1 MSDYQKTKVQLI
13 QELQQLRQRL
23 AKLET
28 LEAKLDQIER
38 ATIPHLE
45 APLDE
50 KDEALLDGLERLQ
63 QVFRA
68 ISDQIYVTRYT
79 SDGTFQNIYLS
90 PSFVGLTG
98 YSLDHL
104 LTGSGLWSFGLIYP
118 DDSEKLRLH
127 AGRLSIGQNSEL
139 EYRLIRADHSVI
151 WVRDSACVE
160 PEDQAKVIYGV
171 ISEITSRRLAQ
182 EEIIRLYMAERERY
196 NEAEA
201 LRQSALAMV
210 STIDLSQVIERI
222 LTELQSVVPFDTAL
236 VQLLEDKHLRVIGG
250 RGISEVLNVADYF
263 IPLQSAPF
271 LQAALQSQISVI
283 VQDIRQQP
291 SLPTYPWTSLAQS
304 SCLFAPLWVS
314 RRVVGLL
321 SLYKHQLNFYTND
334 HAEKAL
340 AYAAQAAIAIDNA
353 RLYSEV
359 EHRAQQLAVLHEL
372 DRAIASSLQLDDV
385 YQSFAEHTKRL
396 FPFDRMSVVL
406 QESNEFVIVFA
417 DGIAEPPVGTRFPV
431 EGSTSGQVIQTQT
444 PLLHRNLEAEASL
457 SRNDLAWATAVRS
470 VMVLPLLAR
479 QGTIGTWNI
488 GSRQAYQYTM
498 QDLAIAQAI
507 ADQLAIGIVN
517 AQLYQQAQQE
527 LVERKHTQNVLEQER
542 ASLAQRVAE
551 RTAALQAA
559 NIRLAQAARLKDEFL
574 ANMSHEL
581 RTPLHAILG
590 MSEALQEQV
599 YGELNA
605 RQLKSLNIIEESGR
619 HLLTLINDIL
629 DLAKIGAGEL
639 KLELT
644 TVNVSDVCRSSLRLV
659 NQQAKKKRLNVS
671 YSFDKG
677 LVNLQADPRRLK
689 QILVNLLSNA
699 VKFTPEGGSIGL
711 DVSCNL
717 ERKQISFNIWDTGIG
732 IATENLHRLFD
743 PFIQLDNRL
752 SREYDGTGLGLSLV
766 FKLVSLHGGTIEVQS
781 KLGEGSR
788 FIVTLPQH
796 QPFLKSNPDEQLI
809 SL

>member
-13 QELQQLRQRL
+13 QELRHLRHRL
-23 AKLET
+23 AKLEQIDGAT
-28 LEAKLDQIER
+28 SPRLEA
-38 ATIPHLE
+38 
-45 APLDE
+45 
-50 KDEALLDGLERLQ
+50 
-63 QVFRA
+63 
-68 ISDQIYVTRYT
+68 
-79 SDGTFQNIYLS
+79 
-90 PSFVGLTG
+90 
-98 YSLDHL
+98 
-104 LTGSGLWSFGLIYP
+104 
-118 DDSEKLRLH
+118 
-127 AGRLSIGQNSEL
+127 
-139 EYRLIRADHSVI
+139 
-151 WVRDSACVE
+151 RDN
-160 PEDQAKVIYGV
+160 
-171 ISEITSRRLAQ
+171 

-196 NEAEA
+196 HEAEA

-250 RGISEVLNVADYF
+250 RSIPERLQAADYF

-271 LQAALQSQISVI
+271 LETVLESQISVI

-291 SLPTYPWTSLAQS
+291 SLPTYPWISLAES

-321 SLYKHQLNFYTND
+321 SLYNYKVDFYTND

-372 DRAIASSLQLDDV
+372 DQAIASSLHLDNV
-385 YQSFAEHTKRL
+385 YHSFAEHTKRL
-396 FPFDRMSVVL
+396 LPFDRMSVIL
-406 QESNEFVIVFA
+406 LEGDEFVITFA
-417 DGIAEPPVGTRFPV
+417 DGIAEPPIGTRFPV
-431 EGSTSGQVIQTQT
+431 EGSASGRVIQTQA
-444 PLLHRNLEAEASL
+444 PLLHHHLKTEAGTGQH
-457 SRNDLAWATAVRS
+457 DLAWATALQS

-479 QGTIGTWNI
+479 QGAIGTWDI
-488 GSRQAYQYTM
+488 GSRQAYQYTT
-498 QDLAIAQAI
+498 QDLNIAQAI
-507 ADQLAIGIVN
+507 ADQLAIGIAN

-527 LVERKHTQNVLEQER
+527 IVERKLTQNVLEQER

-551 RTAALQAA
+551 RTAALQSA

-599 YGELNA
+599 YGDLNA
-605 RQLKSLNIIEESGR
+605 RQLKSLRIIEESGR

-644 TVNVSDVCRSSLRLV
+644 TVNISDVCRSSLRLV

-677 LVNLQADPRRLK
+677 LVSLQADPRRMK

-711 DVSCNL
+711 DVCSKI
-717 ERKQISFNIWDTGIG
+717 ERKQISFSVWDTGIG
-732 IATENLHRLFD
+732 VAEENVHRLFD

-766 FKLVSLHGGTIEVQS
+766 SKLVNLHGGTIEVKS
-781 KLGEGSR
+781 KLSEGSR
-788 FIVTLPQH
+788 FIVTLPQQ
-796 QPFLKSNPDEQLI
+796 QPLPRSSLDEPLVSSSI
-809 SL
+809 